1 MGGLA
6 EGSSS
11 LADVAHII
19 QTALTPVFLL
29 SGIGAL
35 LNVFNQR
42 LARVSDHVAHLTEL
56 LAANG
61 DGVDA
66 ATLVRHLRRLSHR
79 RVALDV
85 SVVLGA
91 LAGASTCGAA
101 FALFLVTLRDSSG
114 GTLLL
119 WLFGGA
125 LTCTIAALMA
135 FVVDTILGLHGIWRD
150 GPMPRS
156 KPAGG

>member
-6 EGSSS
+6 GDPGSM
-11 LADVAHII
+11 ADIAHII

-42 LARVSDHVAHLTEL
+42 LGRVSDHVAHLTEL
-56 LAANG
+56 LAANQDEA
-61 DGVDA
+61 DGV
-66 ATLVRHLRRLSHR
+66 TLVRHLKRLSHR
-79 RVALDV
+79 RVALDA

-119 WLFGGA
+119 WLFGGS
-125 LTCTIAALMA
+125 LGCTIAALMA

-156 KPAGG
+156 KPATG